1 MLKNWTG
8 IIAIITILFV
18 GSSPASAQEPAEEE
32 VFPFLQE
39 AFESQLSLGESHHT
53 MGEIQEILDPYFT
66 KEYQDNFLEEHLFE
80 EKEGYITY
88 GTDFPAYYI
97 PFFSYTDE
105 TKIVEGKDGVL
116 IVYEFFPSD
125 EDMPSL
131 YDDHYEFVKL
141 LPNESGWKVMEWGFD
156 YNEPDF
162 IEGVVSVSEEKE
174 MNLGVM
180 NQEVL
185 ISRMLAFGVIVAPF
199 NNHSYKF
206 YAPLK
211 AARMLQEKHYQS
223 FLVAR

>member
-8 IIAIITILFV
+8 IIAIITILLV
-18 GSSPASAQEPAEEE
+18 GLSPASAQEQAEEE
-32 VFPFLQE
+32 VFVFLQE
-39 AFESQLSLGESHHT
+39 AFQSQLSLGESHHT
-53 MGEIQEILDPYFT
+53 LGEIQEILDPYFT

-80 EKEGYITY
+80 EKDGYITY

-105 TKIVEGKDGVL
+105 TKIIESEDGVL
-116 IVYEFFPSD
+116 IVYEFFPSN

-156 YNEPDF
+156 YDEPDF
-162 IEGVVSVSEEKE
+162 IDGVVSVSVEKE

-180 NQEVL
+180 NQKVL
-185 ISRMLAFGVIVAPF
+185 ISRMLTFGVLAPPF

-211 AARMLQEKHYQS
+211 AAQMLQIKHYNT
-223 FLVAR
+223 FMVAR